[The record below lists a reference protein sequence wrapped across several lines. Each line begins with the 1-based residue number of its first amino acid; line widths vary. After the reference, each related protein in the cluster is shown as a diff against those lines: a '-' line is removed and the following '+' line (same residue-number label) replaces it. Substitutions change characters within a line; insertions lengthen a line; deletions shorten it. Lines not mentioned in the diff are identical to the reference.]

1 LQKLFFDQLGRDY
14 AGYYPLGD
22 ERALAR
28 LLWQAESNRTFY
40 RELKRQCAARRRLLS
55 PRREAQMN
63 AFIEER
69 VRETPSQYYWLHKRF
84 KTRPPGEP
92 SFYP

>member
-28 LLWQAESNRTFY
+28 LLWRVEADLNFY
-40 RELKRQCAARRRLLS
+40 RELKRLCAARRRLLS
-55 PRREAQMN
+55 PRH
-63 AFIEER
+63 
-69 VRETPSQYYWLHKRF
+69 ETQAL
-84 KTRPPGEP
+84 KTLLAE
-92 SFYP
+92 FD